1 MVTPHPVFNV
11 EDPKGAIITQH
22 SVPSYSTPRRM
33 EFINAHILHTSER
46 VGKADMFLQEAEK
59 SLEEYGS
66 TIDSDNRKMA
76 EGLLA
81 M

>member
-1 MVTPHPVFNV
+1 
-11 EDPKGAIITQH
+11 
-22 SVPSYSTPRRM
+22 M

-46 VGKADMFLQEAEK
+46 VGKADMLLQGAEQ
-59 SLEEYGS
+59 SLGEYGS
-66 TIDSDNRKMA
+66 TIGSENRKMA

>member
-1 MVTPHPVFNV
+1 
-11 EDPKGAIITQH
+11 
-22 SVPSYSTPRRM
+22 M
-33 EFINAHILHTSER
+33 EFINVHILHTSER
-46 VGKADMFLQEAEK
+46 VGKADILLQEAEQ